1 MCNLP
6 HRAPP
11 PEHRG
16 RLIRQRLGDM
26 QNDKPEQL
34 NQVTLRLSPDEADAL
49 LHLLLCAPETDEVS
63 EEMTAHLLR
72 RIADAQRLFLCRG
85 GVESG
90 HEDRLS

>member
-1 MCNLP
+1 
-6 HRAPP
+6 
-11 PEHRG
+11 
-16 RLIRQRLGDM
+16 M

-34 NQVTLRLSPDEADAL
+34 DQVALRLNHDEADAL

-72 RIADAQRLFLCRG
+72 RVVEAQRQLLRPC
-85 GVESG
+85 GVEFP